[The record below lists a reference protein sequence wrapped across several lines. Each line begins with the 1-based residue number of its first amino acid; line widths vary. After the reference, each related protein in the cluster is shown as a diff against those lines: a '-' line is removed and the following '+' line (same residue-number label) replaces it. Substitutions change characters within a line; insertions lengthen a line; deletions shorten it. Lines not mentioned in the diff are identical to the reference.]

1 MKKKFIGVIG
11 IVIVVIV
18 GGIYYLTR
26 EEKIELS
33 LKNKKEIIVEYGNT
47 VQYSFDDLIQTKDI
61 DKDKLKEIKTE
72 TKITDNLKNEDQKNY
87 PEIGNYT
94 INIKYQDQKL
104 KKKVTIVLMAI
115 MMTMVFF
122 ADAQAKA
129 GCNHKHTGR
138 TWIIAEKAN
147 CNHTGRKKQ
156 LCVRC
161 RKVLLEKVIPKT
173 KHKWK
178 LTRKRRTRYDCLKCG
193 GVKLKN
199 EYGGWSY
206 YFP

>member
-1 MKKKFIGVIG
+1 MHFCQRRWDYKCYKCAGFRYGKGESMGKFAV
-11 IVIVVIV
+11 
-18 GGIYYLTR
+18 
-26 EEKIELS
+26 KIERVITIALILS
-33 LKNKKEIIVEYGNT
+33 VM
-47 VQYSFDDLIQTKDI
+47 LILI
-61 DKDKLKEIKTE
+61 
-72 TKITDNLKNEDQKNY
+72 
-87 PEIGNYT
+87 PG
-94 INIKYQDQKL
+94 
-104 KKKVTIVLMAI
+104 VSV
-115 MMTMVFF
+115 
-122 ADAQAKA
+122 QAKA

>member
-1 MKKKFIGVIG
+1 M
-11 IVIVVIV
+11 
-18 GGIYYLTR
+18 
-26 EEKIELS
+26 E
-33 LKNKKEIIVEYGNT
+33 
-47 VQYSFDDLIQTKDI
+47 
-61 DKDKLKEIKTE
+61 
-72 TKITDNLKNEDQKNY
+72 
-87 PEIGNYT
+87 
-94 INIKYQDQKL
+94 KL

-122 ADAQAKA
+122 ADAQAIA

>member
-1 MKKKFIGVIG
+1 M
-11 IVIVVIV
+11 
-18 GGIYYLTR
+18 
-26 EEKIELS
+26 E
-33 LKNKKEIIVEYGNT
+33 
-47 VQYSFDDLIQTKDI
+47 
-61 DKDKLKEIKTE
+61 
-72 TKITDNLKNEDQKNY
+72 
-87 PEIGNYT
+87 
-94 INIKYQDQKL
+94 KL

-122 ADAQAKA
+122 ANAQAKA
-129 GCNHKHTGR
+129 GCNHTGR

-178 LTRKRRTRYDCLKCG
+178 LTRKRRTRYDCMKCG

>member
-1 MKKKFIGVIG
+1 M
-11 IVIVVIV
+11 
-18 GGIYYLTR
+18 LN
-26 EEKIELS
+26 S
-33 LKNKKEIIVEYGNT
+33 W
-47 VQYSFDDLIQTKDI
+47 
-61 DKDKLKEIKTE
+61 
-72 TKITDNLKNEDQKNY
+72 
-87 PEIGNYT
+87 
-94 INIKYQDQKL
+94 

>member
-1 MKKKFIGVIG
+1 MHFCQRRWDYKCYKCAGFRYGKGEIMGKFAV
-11 IVIVVIV
+11 
-18 GGIYYLTR
+18 
-26 EEKIELS
+26 KIERVITIALILS
-33 LKNKKEIIVEYGNT
+33 MM
-47 VQYSFDDLIQTKDI
+47 LILI
-61 DKDKLKEIKTE
+61 
-72 TKITDNLKNEDQKNY
+72 
-87 PEIGNYT
+87 PG
-94 INIKYQDQKL
+94 
-104 KKKVTIVLMAI
+104 VSV
-115 MMTMVFF
+115 
-122 ADAQAKA
+122 QAKA
-129 GCNHKHTGR
+129 KKCNHKHTGR

-178 LTRKRRTRYDCLKCG
+178 LTRKRRTRYDCMKCG

>member
-1 MKKKFIGVIG
+1 M
-11 IVIVVIV
+11 
-18 GGIYYLTR
+18 
-26 EEKIELS
+26 E
-33 LKNKKEIIVEYGNT
+33 
-47 VQYSFDDLIQTKDI
+47 
-61 DKDKLKEIKTE
+61 
-72 TKITDNLKNEDQKNY
+72 
-87 PEIGNYT
+87 
-94 INIKYQDQKL
+94 KL

-129 GCNHKHTGR
+129 G
-138 TWIIAEKAN
+138 

>member
-1 MKKKFIGVIG
+1 MSKSVLFFTVFLLCSCVNNHLLSKALELAGSNRG
-11 IVIVVIV
+11 E
-18 GGIYYLTR
+18 L
-26 EEKIELS
+26 EK
-33 LKNKKEIIVEYGNT
+33 V
-47 VQYSFDDLIQTKDI
+47 LIHYKDSG
-61 DKDKLKEIKTE
+61 E
-72 TKITDNLKNEDQKNY
+72 
-87 PEIGNYT
+87 
-94 INIKYQDQKL
+94 KY
-104 KKKVTIVLMAI
+104 
-115 MMTMVFF
+115 
-122 ADAQAKA
+122 KA
-129 GCNHKHTGR
+129 P
-138 TWIIAEKAN
+138 
-147 CNHTGRKKQ
+147 GRKKQ

>member
-1 MKKKFIGVIG
+1 M
-11 IVIVVIV
+11 
-18 GGIYYLTR
+18 
-26 EEKIELS
+26 E
-33 LKNKKEIIVEYGNT
+33 
-47 VQYSFDDLIQTKDI
+47 
-61 DKDKLKEIKTE
+61 
-72 TKITDNLKNEDQKNY
+72 
-87 PEIGNYT
+87 
-94 INIKYQDQKL
+94 KL

-173 KHKWK
+173 KHRNVNAVEKEK
-178 LTRKRRTRYDCLKCG
+178 FLITIN
-193 GVKLKN
+193 N
-199 EYGGWSY
+199 EDMR
-206 YFP
+206 

>member
-1 MKKKFIGVIG
+1 M
-11 IVIVVIV
+11 
-18 GGIYYLTR
+18 
-26 EEKIELS
+26 
-33 LKNKKEIIVEYGNT
+33 
-47 VQYSFDDLIQTKDI
+47 
-61 DKDKLKEIKTE
+61 KEIKKE
-72 TKITDNLKNEDQKNY
+72 TKITDNLKNEDQKDY
-87 PEIGNYT
+87 PAIGNYT

>member
-1 MKKKFIGVIG
+1 MRARNITM
-11 IVIVVIV
+11 VVILFMV
-18 GGIYYLTR
+18 LVLVPET
-26 EEKIELS
+26 
-33 LKNKKEIIVEYGNT
+33 N
-47 VQYSFDDLIQTKDI
+47 IQTK
-61 DKDKLKEIKTE
+61 
-72 TKITDNLKNEDQKNY
+72 TKK
-87 PEIGNYT
+87 
-94 INIKYQDQKL
+94 
-104 KKKVTIVLMAI
+104 
-115 MMTMVFF
+115 
-122 ADAQAKA
+122 
-129 GCNHKHTGR
+129 CNHKHTGR

>member
-1 MKKKFIGVIG
+1 M
-11 IVIVVIV
+11 
-18 GGIYYLTR
+18 
-26 EEKIELS
+26 E
-33 LKNKKEIIVEYGNT
+33 
-47 VQYSFDDLIQTKDI
+47 
-61 DKDKLKEIKTE
+61 
-72 TKITDNLKNEDQKNY
+72 
-87 PEIGNYT
+87 
-94 INIKYQDQKL
+94 KL
-104 KKKVTIVLMAI
+104 KKEVTIVLLALMV
-115 MMTMVFF
+115 TMVFF
-122 ADAQAKA
+122 ANAQAKA

-178 LTRKRRTRYDCLKCG
+178 LTRKRRTRYDCMKCG

>member
-1 MKKKFIGVIG
+1 M
-11 IVIVVIV
+11 
-18 GGIYYLTR
+18 
-26 EEKIELS
+26 E
-33 LKNKKEIIVEYGNT
+33 
-47 VQYSFDDLIQTKDI
+47 
-61 DKDKLKEIKTE
+61 
-72 TKITDNLKNEDQKNY
+72 
-87 PEIGNYT
+87 
-94 INIKYQDQKL
+94 KL

-199 EYGGWSY
+199 EYGRLELLFSVMDLENREKEGEKDY
-206 YFP
+206 EDKKTYCCRFNGTYATGTYARNQYTGKIKM

>member
-1 MKKKFIGVIG
+1 M
-11 IVIVVIV
+11 
-18 GGIYYLTR
+18 
-26 EEKIELS
+26 
-33 LKNKKEIIVEYGNT
+33 
-47 VQYSFDDLIQTKDI
+47 IQG
-61 DKDKLKEIKTE
+61 EFME
-72 TKITDNLKNEDQKNY
+72 
-87 PEIGNYT
+87 
-94 INIKYQDQKL
+94 KL
-104 KKKVTIVLMAI
+104 KKEVTIVLLAI

-122 ADAQAKA
+122 ANAQAKA

-178 LTRKRRTRYDCLKCG
+178 LTRKRRTRYDCMKCG